1 MNYTSVNSY
10 RKDIDGLRA
19 VAVLAVMFFHFGFL
33 PNGYLGVDVFFVIS
47 GYLITG
53 TIYNELSEN
62 RFSMVNFYL
71 RRIRRI
77 IPLALFISFVSLI
90 IGIATM
96 LPDDLENLAQSVVA
110 TNLFSNN
117 ILQAITTKNYWEVV
131 NEYKPLMHTWSLGI
145 EEQFYLFYP
154 LLLLLVEKKK
164 RTWILPM
171 LIILTVASF
180 ALYVSPTYSDYK
192 KFYLIPFRFYELSAG
207 GIAAICLNNKLIV
220 HRYSFLLLA
229 GLLFV
234 LFTDL
239 SFMLSQQALLPIVI
253 LLTLGIIASSNN
265 ESKLSSFVLKNKVM
279 VFAGLISFSLYMW
292 HQVLL
297 AYSRY
302 FIVQELETSHL
313 AVIFIVTV
321 LFSILSWK
329 YIEQPFRNKKRISTK
344 TLLLSLSI
352 SFMVINSTAFYI
364 YLKRGILKDIPE
376 LGITKDQASRN
387 INAKYNT
394 RVFKND
400 KSFGISDKIRVLVIG
415 NSFARDWVNVL
426 LESKYKDD
434 LDISYIIRPF
444 DHQELKQRAQ
454 DADIIFYST
463 ANKSDVMKLGL
474 DISKLFVVGTKNYGT
489 SSGIFYNYRGNNYFK
504 QRTLMDKGY
513 WKRNEELSAEW
524 KGRYI
529 NYIEKIID
537 NNKTV
542 PVFTPDNK
550 FISQDCRHFTKAGA
564 KYFAKLFEK
573 KLGSIFESARSKR
586 GMYSRHA
593 PRATDPNNDRIS
605 IHP

>member
-19 VAVLAVMFFHFGFL
+19 IAVLAVIFFHFGFL

-53 TIYNELSEN
+53 IIYNELSDN
-62 RFSMVNFYL
+62 RFSMINFYL

-77 IPLALFISFVSLI
+77 IPLALFISLVSLV
-90 IGIATM
+90 IGIVTM

-110 TNLFSNN
+110 TNLLSNN

-131 NEYKPLMHTWSLGI
+131 NEYKPLMHTWSLGV

-154 LLLLLVEKKK
+154 LLFLLVGKKN

-180 ALYVSPTYSDYK
+180 ALSVSPTYSNYQ

-207 GIAAICLNNKLIV
+207 GIAAICLSNKLIV
-220 HRYSFLLLA
+220 HRYSFLFVI
-229 GLLFV
+229 GLLFI

-239 SFMLSQQALLPIVI
+239 SFILSQQVLLPIVI
-253 LLTLGIIASSNN
+253 LLTLGIIASSNDK
-265 ESKLSSFVLKNKVM
+265 SKLSSFILKNKIM

-297 AYSRY
+297 AYARY
-302 FIVQELETSHL
+302 FIVQELGIPHL
-313 AVIFIVTV
+313 VVIFILTV
-321 LFSILSWK
+321 ILSVLSWK
-329 YIEQPFRNKKRISTK
+329 YIEQPFRNNNRISTQA
-344 TLLLSLSI
+344 LLLSLGL
-352 SFMVINSTAFYI
+352 SFVVINSTAFYI
-364 YLKRGILKDIPE
+364 HLRGGILKDIPE
-376 LGITKDQASRN
+376 LGITKDQAGRN
-387 INAKYNT
+387 INAKYNK

-400 KSFGISDKIRVLVIG
+400 KSFVASDKIRVLVIG

-426 LESKYKDD
+426 LESKYKND
-434 LDISYIIRPF
+434 LEISYIIRPF
-444 DHQELKQRAQ
+444 DHKELEQRAQ
-454 DADIIFYST
+454 NADVIFYST
-463 ANKSDVMKLGL
+463 ARKADVIKLGL
-474 DISKLFVVGTKNYGT
+474 DISKLYVIGTKNYGT
-489 SSGIFYNYRGNNYFK
+489 SSGIFYNYRGDDYFK

-513 WKRNEELSAEW
+513 WKKNEELSAEW
-524 KGRYI
+524 KERYI
-529 NYIEKIID
+529 NYIDKIID
-537 NNKTV
+537 KNKTV

-564 KYFAKLFEK
+564 KYFAELFEK
-573 KLGSIFESARSKR
+573 KLGEIFESAKNKR
-586 GMYSRHA
+586 ERQNRHA
-593 PRATDPNNDRIS
+593 ASASNIHNYRIS
-605 IHP
+605 K